1 MSTAKAQNP
10 SRDGQFHA
18 QEGGRVAGHAQA
30 KGYIHIYAGDGKGK
44 TTAAV
49 GLAIRAAARGWKVL
63 FAQFLKSGN
72 SAELKILGQQPGVE
86 IVSGQTIKKF
96 TFAMTPEELAQAK
109 AETTGRLEDIV
120 SRADQYDLVVL
131 DEALGAVGAGV
142 LPASALEDFMAHKPA
157 HLELVITGRGPSPRM
172 INLTDYYS
180 EVCMR
185 KHPYE
190 TEGLN
195 ARPGV
200 EY

>member
-1 MSTAKAQNP
+1 MPNTSQQNP
-10 SRDGQFHA
+10 NQDGHFHA
-18 QEGGRVAGHAQA
+18 QEGAIVPGHAQE
-30 KGYIHIYAGDGKGK
+30 KGYTHIYAGDGKGK

-49 GLAIRAAARGWKVL
+49 GLTVRAAARGWKIL

-86 IVSGQTIKKF
+86 IVTGQTIKKF

-120 SRADQYDLVVL
+120 ARADQYDLVVL

-190 TEGLN
+190 TESLN

>member
-1 MSTAKAQNP
+1 MHQAQYENP
-10 SRDGQFHA
+10 SKDGHFHA
-18 QEGGRVAGHAQA
+18 DEATIQAGHAQD
-30 KGYIHIYAGDGKGK
+30 KGYIHLYAGDGKGK

-72 SAELKILGQQPGVE
+72 SAELKILDQQAEVKILSGQQ
-86 IVSGQTIKKF
+86 IKKF
-96 TFAMTPEELAQAK
+96 TFAMTPEELAIAT

-120 SRADQYDLVVL
+120 SRADAFDLVVL
-131 DEALGAVGAGV
+131 DEALGAVGAGL
-142 LPASALEDFMAHKPA
+142 LPADLLTDFMSQKPA
-157 HLELVITGRGPSPRM
+157 HLELVVTGRDPSPRM
-172 INLTDYYS
+172 IELSDYYS

>member
-1 MSTAKAQNP
+1 MNTAKAQNP

-18 QEGGRVAGHAQA
+18 QEGVSVAGHAQA

-44 TTAAV
+44 TTASV
-49 GLAIRAAARGWKVL
+49 GLAIRASARGWKVL

-86 IVSGQTIKKF
+86 IITGQTIKKF
-96 TFAMTPEELAQAK
+96 TFAMTPEEFAQAK

-120 SRADQYDLVVL
+120 SRAEDFDLLVL
-131 DEALGAVGAGV
+131 DEALGAVATGL
-142 LPASALEDFMAHKPA
+142 LPEDLVVDFMAHKPT

-172 INLTDYYS
+172 IELTDYYS